1 MTFKEE
7 IEKLESLNSDKEYI
21 INKGNIPILFTAVHT
36 MEQVREDNSIK
47 LSEPFTKAIALFL
60 NKYCNVNAMVKIK
73 DTGLDANKDNRDE
86 FKTELIRFI
95 KDNKIKLVID
105 LHGANENRNFDIEF
119 GTLDDLSID
128 FSTVKELEESF
139 MENGINNITYNN
151 PFKGGAI
158 TQYVFGLKETDV
170 IQLEINRKF
179 RDINNIDDLKKLCN
193 SLEKFIKQYS
203 KL

>member
-60 NKYCNVNAMVKIK
+60 NKYCNVNAMIKIK